1 MRYQHHLK
9 KMLLGLG
16 IAFASQVQGLSANAS
31 SVEYLQITQCLA
43 QKLSGAYPVLAHN
56 RDFHIIAVQEAD
68 WRELQTTADANDCGR
83 FVNVTKRI
91 VGQRQDMKI
100 AAEAVLN
107 TDAPSMVQSRVGAD
121 WKIAHDEIV
130 SEAINRV
137 VPDNIWQN
145 LTHLTNFYNRSATKP
160 TGVEAANWLQGQVMT
175 MATQYNRQDVESYFV
190 QTGRYKQ
197 PSLVTVI
204 GKKLPGKAVVIGAH
218 MDTLDGR
225 MPGAGDDGSG
235 SATIL
240 EMMRVLLEK
249 PQALKH
255 PVYVIWY
262 AAEERG
268 LVGSQYVVEDFQA
281 KNIPVEAAIQFDMT
295 GFRNDENDRSIWVFD
310 DYTHKPLSRFVADL
324 IGHYVK
330 VPVKHSRCGYG
341 CSDHA
346 SWTDAGIPSAFPCE
360 TDFEHHNPYIH
371 SEADSMELL
380 SLDHLTNFTKLA
392 VAFALEMALS

>member
-1 MRYQHHLK
+1 MRYLHQLK
-9 KMLLGLG
+9 LIGLGLG
-16 IAFASQVQGLSANAS
+16 LAASLQAQPAATQT
-31 SVEYLQITQCLA
+31 EYLQITACLA
-43 QKLSGAYPVLAHN
+43 QELGGSFPVLARN
-56 RDFHIIAVQEAD
+56 SDYHIIAVQEDD
-68 WRELQTTADANDCGR
+68 WRRLQTTADAHQCGR
-83 FVNVTKRI
+83 FVNVTQRI
-91 VGQRQDMKI
+91 QGQKQSHQ
-100 AAEAVLN
+100 AAAQAVLN
-107 TDAPSMVQSRVGAD
+107 TYSPTSPQPIAD
-121 WKIAHDEIV
+121 GTWKIAHQEVV

-137 VPDNIWQN
+137 APDNIWQN

-160 TGVEAANWLQGQVMT
+160 TGVEAAQWIQDQVQH
-175 MATQYNRQDVESYFV
+175 MAAEYNRQDVEAYFV

-204 GKKLPGKAVVIGAH
+204 GKSLPGKAVVIGAH

-249 PQALKH
+249 PQALKR

-268 LVGSQYVVEDFQA
+268 LVGSQYVVRDFQA

-295 GFRNDENDRSIWVFD
+295 GFRNDEQDRSIWVYD
-310 DYTHKPLSRFVADL
+310 DYTHKTLSRFVAEL
-324 IGHYVK
+324 INFYVK

-346 SWTDAGIPSAFPCE
+346 SWTDAGVPSAFPCE
-360 TDFEHHNPYIH
+360 TDFENHNPYIH
-371 SEADSMELL
+371 SEADSMALL